1 MISPVVANARERP
14 GHIRTM
20 GRENEQQEYMNT
32 SRINAQELSSRKLW
46 QLAETRSHEEISA
59 DELSEVIAELAK
71 RCHDQ
76 DQLRELDKLEKAHQ
90 G

>member
-1 MISPVVANARERP
+1 
-14 GHIRTM
+14 
-20 GRENEQQEYMNT
+20 MNT
-32 SRINAQELSSRKLW
+32 PRINAHELSSRKLW
-46 QLAETRSHEEISA
+46 QLAETRSTDEIST

-76 DQLRELDKLEKAHQ
+76 DQLRELDKLEKEHQ